1 MSSRR
6 LAALRRSNPAVVR
19 RVAQSGTILGIVVVG
34 LALSLLGA
42 CKKELPPPWGAMAFP
57 IGAAELLPGADANG
71 FTLTYKASGQQAD
84 LFREFQNGLERGG
97 YAFERNGSSHD
108 PTNNAFA
115 AIHKKGDAR
124 VLLTVAGDK
133 PVQVRI
139 TTRVD

>member
-1 MSSRR
+1 MDSRR
-6 LAALRRSNPAVVR
+6 
-19 RVAQSGTILGIVVVG
+19 IGIVVVL

-42 CKKELPPPWGAMAFP
+42 CKKGLPEPWGAMNFP
-57 IGAAELLPGADANG
+57 IAAAELLPGADANG
-71 FTLTYKASGQQAD
+71 FTLTYKVGGQQAD
-84 LFREFQNGLERGG
+84 LFREFQSGLERGG
-97 YAFERNGSSHD
+97 YTFEKNGTSHD

-115 AIHKKGDAR
+115 AIHKKGESR